1 MRHCLPIAPD
11 ARPGISLCFFA
22 MPRVA
27 LVQTNQRKQLAQ
39 LSPVDAQQR
48 LVEMW
53 LHGKS
58 LNTVSAYRSYITRFF
73 GFLGQ
78 PLQSVTVED
87 LFAFSESLAELAPNT
102 QTVYLACIKSL
113 ISFAHKIGYMQ
124 FNVGAALK
132 LTKSADRLSER
143 LLILRDIQKMVW
155 ATEQAHYRYS
165 REKQRDL
172 LILKLL
178 YTSGLRVSELTGLQ
192 WCNLV
197 ARGHLGQLTVIGKG
211 NKTRSVILPKELWAE
226 LIEFRGDAADD
237 APVFKSR
244 KGGGHLDRS
253 QINRIVEAAAS
264 RAGINK
270 KVSPHWL
277 RHAHATHALEAGADI
292 GLVQQTLGHAN
303 VATTSRYLHHRPDN
317 SSSLYIPPL

>member
-1 MRHCLPIAPD
+1 MSP
-11 ARPGISLCFFA
+11 
-22 MPRVA
+22 VA
-27 LVQTNQRKQLAQ
+27 LVQTFERKQLATM
-39 LSPVDAQQR
+39 SPVDAQQR

-58 LNTVSAYRSYITRFF
+58 QSTVAAYRRYITRFL
-73 GFLGQ
+73 GFLGK
-78 PLQSVTVED
+78 PLSEVTVED
-87 LFAFSESLAELAPNT
+87 LYAFSESLADLAPNT
-102 QTVYLACIKSL
+102 QTVNLACIKSV
-113 ISFAHKIGYMQ
+113 ISFAQKIGYMQ

-143 LLILRDIQKMVW
+143 LLIQRDIQKMVW
-155 ATEQAHYRYS
+155 ATEQAQYRYS
-165 REKQRDL
+165 SEKQRDL
-172 LILKLL
+172 LIIKLF
-178 YTSGLRVSELTGLQ
+178 YTTGLRVSELTGLQ

-197 ARGHLGQLTVIGKG
+197 ARGNQGQLTVIGKG
-211 NKTRSVILPKELWAE
+211 NKSRSVIIPCELWAE
-226 LIEFRGDAADD
+226 LMEFRGNADDD

-253 QINRIVEAAAS
+253 QINRIVEAAAQ

-303 VATTSRYLHHRPDN
+303 VATTSRYLHHRPNN
-317 SSSLYIPPL
+317 SSSLYIPTL